1 MPHNST
7 SLTSWAKAIKSA
19 VEAAGVDS
27 APLFEQ
33 AGLDAAAL
41 DDPNARYPLESTT
54 RLWGLAVA
62 ATGNPNLGISVAK
75 HTNQTTFHA
84 LGFSILASATLK
96 DCFETLVRYFRIVTD
111 AAELEFGPAD
121 NGYKF
126 IINPRHTEPQPAN
139 EASDAMMAV
148 IMGMCRMLAGR
159 DFRVQRVAFRRPA
172 LADTSVFEQVF
183 KAPLSFAADETAIYF
198 DRESLERP
206 LPAANAELARHN
218 NEILVKYLARL
229 ETSNV
234 ASRVHTALVEQLP
247 HGEPSQE
254 KIASSLNMSL
264 RNLQRKLNDEQ
275 SSYKEILNQTRK
287 DLAKSYIAAS
297 GYSISEIAYL
307 LGFADTSS
315 FTRAFKRWTGK
326 APSEYRVNE

>member
-1 MPHNST
+1 MLHSAT

-19 VEAAGVDS
+19 VEAAGIDC

-33 AGLDAAAL
+33 ADLDESAL
-41 DDPNARYPLESTT
+41 NDPNARYPLENTT
-54 RLWGLAVA
+54 QLWGLAVA
-62 ATGNPNLGISVAK
+62 ATKDPSLGLSVAR

-84 LGFSILASATLK
+84 LGFSMLASATLK

-126 IINPRHTEPQPAN
+126 IIRAREIEPQPAH

-148 IMGMCRMLAGR
+148 IMRMCRMLAGR
-159 DFRVQRVAFRRPA
+159 EFRVQQVVFRRPA
-172 LADTSVFEQVF
+172 LADSTIFEKVF
-183 KAPLSFAADETAIYF
+183 KAPLRFAADETAIYF
-198 DRESLERP
+198 DAESMERP

-218 NEILVKYLARL
+218 NEILVRYLARL
-229 ETSNV
+229 ETSNI

-254 KIASSLNMSL
+254 KIAHSLNMSL
-264 RNLQRKLNDEQ
+264 RNLQRKLSEEQ

-287 DLAKSYIAAS
+287 DLAKSYMADS
-297 GYSISEIAYL
+297 SYSISEIAYL

-326 APSEYRVNE
+326 APSDFRAS